1 MRSLVAGAAA
11 GAMFIPLALRREPE
25 FLTQQGLPALVTT
38 LLLVG
43 SWFVS
48 LLAVLGLV
56 HDRVRGA
63 KTSAAGAAGGFV
75 GVLVSLGL
83 GVLAVTWGQRWMTV
97 LPLVTAGVC
106 AGMAYGFRRES
117 GILSGVPRVGSG
129 ARDGELFK
137 RFPQAARFEELGFGP
152 TPLGEIGVVV
162 VYYDRAAGAKVTV
175 VAELPRSLNF
185 GLKIR
190 RREGAEALTGDFDR
204 DLSID
209 SDDERS
215 RTALL
220 QADELRRTILKFLKA
235 TAGAAEIDSGQIR
248 ADLPAV
254 ARAADLP
261 GSILGEAAV
270 LAYQL
275 SARAQQLGLTASA

>member
-1 MRSLVAGAAA
+1 MIAGAAA

-25 FLTQQGLPALVTT
+25 FLTQQGLPALITT

-48 LLAVLGLV
+48 LLAVLGLI
-56 HDRVRGA
+56 HDRVWGE
-63 KTSAAGAAGGFV
+63 KTSAPAVAGGV
-75 GVLVSLGL
+75 LGVLVSAGL
-83 GVLAVTWGQRWMTV
+83 GVLAVIWGQRWMTV
-97 LPLVTAGVC
+97 LPLVTIGVC

-117 GILSGVPRVGSG
+117 GILSGVPRVSSG

-137 RFPQAARFEELGFGP
+137 RFPQATRFEELGFGP

-190 RREGAEALTGDFDR
+190 RRGGDGALTGDFEK

-209 SDDERS
+209 SDDPRS
-215 RTALL
+215 RSALL
-220 QADELRRTILKFLKA
+220 QADELRRTILKFLKS
-235 TAGAAEIDSGQIR
+235 TSGAAEIDSGHIR

-275 SARAQQLGLTASA
+275 SARAQQLGLTAPA